1 MLKKL
6 SKSAKWLI
14 ALFTILVL
22 ASLSASMVQN
32 SFFSVDVDKIS
43 FETERGELAGYL
55 YTPRGV
61 DAANPAPAVILTH
74 GYLNNSEMQEI
85 GAIELSRR
93 GYVVLAFDMY
103 DHGDSTWETPAA
115 FNFFVNSVHDAVDYM
130 YEQDYVLKDSL
141 GNAMI
146 GVSGH
151 SMGGFSSSYAVVFDE
166 LDAAVNGYRK
176 VAASLSVG
184 ADLLYIG
191 VPDPSSYF
199 QSRSSGIVA
208 AHYDQFFFDSVTAA
222 EDGSVRYKDFT
233 ADPVGLDFLGRTEE
247 AEATAGTYYAR
258 DNGQRVI
265 YTPDETHPQ
274 NTWSLETGANTIEF
288 FEEAFAYQLDLY
300 GLPDLE
306 ALGIQTGVT
315 SQTWWLKEAFT
326 LVSLV
331 ALFAM
336 IVPAFILVTQL
347 PVLNKVY
354 ATGVPLSEKSTP
366 PQSKELQ
373 YLKGF
378 IVTLSILIIFYY
390 LIPLMDRSADL
401 GNLATAMYYI
411 MAGAVV
417 VIVTLWSAATI
428 SNGLNE
434 KNKRMIRVAQKA
446 TLSAV
451 VVIFVAVAFRFVLT
465 NTGIISNVNF
475 WSAPSVNTIVY
486 WAIGSAGLILLTVF
500 GTTPMFNMGE
510 EVDNPYGLKATFT
523 QLGASILTALALTAG
538 LLLIVAVVGWVFLTD
553 FRFYTYAIQ
562 IFNSHQFV
570 AALRYIPL
578 FFIYYFAAGVTVY
591 VNTRN
596 IKGWLGDVA
605 AALLLT
611 APIII
616 FLVYQYTVLY
626 NTGIAAY
633 PTFSL
638 SAILTVGLIPSLSMA
653 GILMRR
659 LSLKTG
665 NIWTGVIFS
674 SLFFTIITLA
684 NTVVYLLTIG

>member
-486 WAIGSAGLILLTVF
+486 WAIGSAGIILLTVF

-510 EVDNPYGLKATFT
+510 DVDNPYGLKATFT

-616 FLVYQYTVLY
+616 FLVYQYAVLY